1 MQNNNNLYRAYYT
14 RYQCEL
20 IPMNKKI
27 LTIDCLIRKE
37 KQRKENEIN
46 YDQKYENYCLK
57 FQKKFHFDFEGNQ
70 FVSGYIYLLT
80 AIKFQNNFFC
90 HLVNLV

>member
-46 YDQKYENYCLK
+46 YDKKYENYCLK
-57 FQKKFHFDFEGNQ
+57 FQKNSTLILK
-70 FVSGYIYLLT
+70 
-80 AIKFQNNFFC
+80 AI
-90 HLVNLV
+90 NLFRATSIFSRL